1 MENQSLAMSWEEYK
15 LLEHPFGWKVEYWD
29 RKARFSPRK
38 MGIKTCLNLDTF
50 TLPQQ
55 TNCDPYDLRPA
66 SEAYK
71 EQMLDAY
78 FDAFVNSVEF
88 CSWPIARIQE
98 SADEDMTLYFE
109 EKRGKPLPASVVVLE
124 LETRMLIGL
133 ALFTEKTFCEK
144 EIVRGEVVG
153 TKETGA
159 SLELLFV
166 RPPHQRKGIGTAMLH
181 HGIHHLIEAGYSQLF
196 SRYHICNHHS
206 RQFYHKLG
214 FQDRPTPYTLSIR
227 LSYLKNEI
235 WRKEKLKMME
245 G

>member
-38 MGIKTCLNLDTF
+38 MGIKTCLRLDTF

-124 LETRMLIGL
+124 PETRMLIWL
-133 ALFTEKTFCEK
+133 ALFTEKLSARKRLLE
-144 EIVRGEVVG
+144 VR
-153 TKETGA
+153 
-159 SLELLFV
+159 LLG
-166 RPPHQRKGIGTAMLH
+166 QK
-181 HGIHHLIEAGYSQLF
+181 
-196 SRYHICNHHS
+196 
-206 RQFYHKLG
+206 RQG
-214 FQDRPTPYTLSIR
+214 R
-227 LSYLKNEI
+227 L
-235 WRKEKLKMME
+235 
-245 G
+245 